1 MRRCLAIVI
10 LVSAT
15 ASGCKSLT
23 PRDPNSLY
31 ELGEHLSRSV
41 CSTSEVQLS
50 TVENKHDAGQID
62 HIELRSCPE
71 GSSEIYVGAS
81 SSNPQGLAMSVEI
94 KAPRAGL
101 PQYLE
106 IGAPVSGAEEALGP
120 PESQS
125 SDALSYSVS
134 QESPSDLTISVK
146 SGRITSVKWCFYID

>member
-1 MRRCLAIVI
+1 MRRYFAIVI
-10 LVSAT
+10 LASAA

-31 ELGEHLSRSV
+31 ELGERLSRSV
-41 CSTSEVQLS
+41 CSTSEVQL
-50 TVENKHDAGQID
+50 TAVENRHEAGRID

-101 PQYLE
+101 PKYLE
-106 IGAPVSGAEEALGP
+106 IGVPVKSAAEALGP
-120 PESQS
+120 PETQS

-134 QESPSDLTISVK
+134 EESPSDLTISVK
-146 SGRITSVKWCFYID
+146 SGRITSVKWSFYID